1 MKNLRQKIE
10 SLSLNFAKE
19 MTILAIINI
28 VLLALFIGLF
38 FINISIVLNIGVLI
52 VIVIFNIFYLNRY
65 NGMIL
70 EKEKKLD
77 HEFIEIF
84 SYLRIYLYNQETVY
98 TSLKNI
104 KEFASS
110 KMKERLDQLLA
121 DIDEDKTVQPF
132 ISFARL
138 FQNKVIEEV
147 MISLYEMVNSGNKDI
162 YLNQFVKVFE
172 DFKTRNEEEAEEK
185 RYRKFDTLN
194 MLSVVGSGYIMIV
207 LSLTII
213 SLLGEATN
221 GF

>member
-1 MKNLRQKIE
+1 
-10 SLSLNFAKE
+10 
-19 MTILAIINI
+19 
-28 VLLALFIGLF
+28 
-38 FINISIVLNIGVLI
+38 
-52 VIVIFNIFYLNRY
+52 
-65 NGMIL
+65 
-70 EKEKKLD
+70 
-77 HEFIEIF
+77 
-84 SYLRIYLYNQETVY
+84 
-98 TSLKNI
+98 
-104 KEFASS
+104 
-110 KMKERLDQLLA
+110 MKERLDQLLA

-172 DFKTRNEEEAEEK
+172 DFKTRNEQEAEEK

>member
-19 MTILAIINI
+19 MTILAIINV

-172 DFKTRNEEEAEEK
+172 DFKTRNEQEAEEK

-194 MLSVVGSGYIMIV
+194 MLSVVGSGYITIV

>member
-19 MTILAIINI
+19 MTILAIINV

-172 DFKTRNEEEAEEK
+172 DFKTRNEQEAEEK

>member
-19 MTILAIINI
+19 MTILAIINV

-70 EKEKKLD
+70 EKVKKLD

-172 DFKTRNEEEAEEK
+172 DFKTRNEQEAEEK

>member
-1 MKNLRQKIE
+1 MC
-10 SLSLNFAKE
+10 A
-19 MTILAIINI
+19 
-28 VLLALFIGLF
+28 
-38 FINISIVLNIGVLI
+38 
-52 VIVIFNIFYLNRY
+52 
-65 NGMIL
+65 
-70 EKEKKLD
+70 EKKCNKCGLCCQGSMGP
-77 HEFIEIF
+77 FIFPSDLESISNF
-84 SYLRIYLYNQETVY
+84 LGIEKQQFLKSYCECNNIPNNAGLIIY
-98 TSLKNI
+98 SLK
-104 KEFASS
+104 
-110 KMKERLDQLLA
+110 MKDRIEQLLS

-132 ISFARL
+132 ITFARL

-147 MISLYEMVNSGNKDI
+147 MIALYEMINSGNKDI

-172 DFKTRNEEEAEEK
+172 DFKTRNKQEAEEK